1 MALSQTFD
9 TSKFGMGMTERCAD
23 MTRVAREVGTEMFNL
38 SVRNFE
44 SGAKAAREI
53 MASRDFGQA
62 ARIQA
67 DYLSSVMAAF
77 ADHSGKIAE
86 IVMEAG
92 REAGAEAAEM
102 ADKAKDV
109 TEKAVA
115 GATKAVSNATSE
127 AGKNFSGVAKF

>member
-1 MALSQTFD
+1 
-9 TSKFGMGMTERCAD
+9 MGMTERCAD

-44 SGAKAAREI
+44 SGAKAVREI

-67 DYLSSVMAAF
+67 DYLSGVMAAF

>member
-1 MALSQTFD
+1 MAYTQTFD
-9 TSKFGMGMTERCAD
+9 TSKFGTGLFDRCAD
-23 MTRVAREVGTEMFNL
+23 MARVAREVGEEMFNL

-44 SGAKAAREI
+44 STAKAGREL
-53 MASRDFGQA
+53 ASVRDFGQA

-67 DYLSSVMAAF
+67 DYLSSVMATF

-92 REAGAEAAEM
+92 REAGAEAAQAAE
-102 ADKAKDV
+102 KAKDM

-127 AGKNFSGVAKF
+127 ASKGFAGAAKF